1 MDSFPLLGLALLV
14 GALVPGVWLVV
25 ERRKVAR
32 ARAELAAERERLVKT
47 LGETAAQLT
56 AARAAEDRFRQVV
69 DRSQHGV
76 WAVDADGLTTYVN
89 PRLQAMLGWPAE
101 RILGRPAREFVSEED
116 QERVEATWNER
127 RRGVSDQREFVLRR
141 ADGTEVVVESHGVPH
156 LDADG
161 RFLGAF
167 ALLTDLSE
175 RRQAEAA
182 LRASEARKEAQF
194 EVARALAGSRT
205 IEDAAPRV
213 LEAIGVHLGWDVG
226 ALWLPDPASGTLSCL
241 AAWNRESAP
250 APEFVAVS
258 RGISLGPGVDLP
270 GRVHASG
277 STAWVAEVG
286 QDPGFSRGPAA
297 ARAGLRTA
305 YAFPVLHGGT
315 CLAVAEFFRREAT
328 PPDPD
333 LLHGFSAVAHQ
344 LAQFLERDRAEQER
358 ARMLERAIEARREA
372 ETANRAKDQFLATL
386 SHELRTPLNAIVGWA
401 HVLRSTHSDPATLT
415 RGLDVIERN
424 AKAQSRLIADVLD
437 VSRIISGKLVLNVGE
452 VDPARVVEAALDSL
466 KPAAE
471 ARGLKL
477 VSLLEPGAGPISGD
491 PDRLQQVAWNLLSN
505 AIKFTPEGGE
515 IRVRLRRRESH
526 VELTVSDNGPGIAPS
541 FLPYI
546 FERFRQADG
555 SSTRTHGGLGLG
567 LAIVRHL
574 VELHGGTV
582 EAKSDGTAKGSTF
595 VVRLPVLLARA
606 PVGGSTE
613 AVAAP
618 PERLD
623 GLDVLVVDDEA
634 DGRDVAAAIL
644 ERLGATVRTAAS
656 ASEAWSS
663 LEKQLPSV
671 LISDVEMPDEDGY
684 SLIRRL
690 RNLPPDAGGRLPA
703 AAFTAYARA
712 EDRSQA
718 LAAGYDAHLSK
729 PISPQELASVVAL
742 LARRPV
748 AS

>member
-1 MDSFPLLGLALLV
+1 VTDSLPLLGLALLV
-14 GALVPGVWLVV
+14 GALVPGVWVAI
-25 ERRKVAR
+25 ERRRSARER
-32 ARAELAAERERLVKT
+32 ARLAGERDRLAGGAQEAAARLAASRL
-47 LGETAAQLT
+47 
-56 AARAAEDRFRQVV
+56 AEDRFRQVA
-69 DRSQHGV
+69 DHSPHGV
-76 WAVDADGLTTYVN
+76 WAVDAEGRTTYVN
-89 PRLQAMLGWPAE
+89 PRLLSMLGWPAE
-101 RILGRPAREFVSEED
+101 RLLGQRARDFVAED
-116 QERVEATWNER
+116 EQDRAEAAWNDR
-127 RRGVSDQREFVLRR
+127 RRGLSEERETKLRR
-141 ADGTEVVVESHGVPH
+141 PDGSAVVVHSLGVPL
-156 LDADG
+156 LDGEG
-161 RFLGAF
+161 RFAGSF
-167 ALLTDLSE
+167 AILTDLTE
-175 RRQAEAA
+175 KRKAEEA
-182 LRASEARKEAQF
+182 LRASEARKQAQF
-194 EVARALAGSRT
+194 EVARALASSRT
-205 IEDAAPRV
+205 IAEAAPRT
-213 LEAIGVHLGWDVG
+213 LEAIGEHLGWDVG
-226 ALWLPDPASGTLSCL
+226 ALWIPQANGAL
-241 AAWNRESAP
+241 ACVAVWNRESAP
-250 APEFVAVS
+250 AVEFEAVS
-258 RGISLGPGVDLP
+258 RGIALGPGVDLP
-270 GRVHASG
+270 GRVLVSG
-277 STAWVAEVG
+277 AAAWVAELG
-286 QDPGFSRGPAA
+286 EDHSFSRGPAA
-297 ARAGLRTA
+297 ERAGLRTA

-333 LLHGFSAVAHQ
+333 LLHGFSAIAQQ

-358 ARMLERAIEARREA
+358 GRMLERAIEARREA

-452 VDPARVVEAALDSL
+452 VDPTRVVEAALDSL

-477 VSLLEPGAGPISGD
+477 VNLLEPGAGPISGD

-526 VELTVSDNGPGIAPS
+526 VELTVSDNGPGIPAG
-541 FLPYI
+541 FLPFI
-546 FERFRQADG
+546 FDRFRQADG
-555 SSTRTHGGLGLG
+555 SSTRSHGGLGLG

-582 EAKSDGTAKGSTF
+582 EAKSDGTGKGATF
-595 VVRLPVLLARA
+595 IVRLPVLLARSPMA
-606 PVGGSTE
+606 GGPD
-613 AVAAP
+613 AAAIP

-644 ERLGATVRTAAS
+644 ERLGATVRTASS
-656 ASEAWSS
+656 ASEAWTK
-663 LEKQLPSV
+663 LERQLPSV

-690 RNLPPDAGGRLPA
+690 RNLPADAGGKLPA

-729 PISPQELASVVAL
+729 PISPQELASVVASL
-742 LARRPV
+742 GRRLT
-748 AS
+748 A